1 MAHFAQVD
9 ENNMVTNVI
18 VVDND
23 KLLLDGIE
31 SEQVGKDFIASIG
44 LEGNWIQTSYNRKFR
59 GSFAGIGAFYLP
71 EEDIFTNLQGKS
83 NWLKLAHDREPN
95 ILNQK
100 SILVDGFPRSGNVFL
115 SYLLAFGFKTCEQRT
130 GYKAIH
136 DLDSIK
142 EGPSNFDVVVVPV
155 RNPEDSI
162 KSAVAYFNYDLDDDQ
177 KIFTL
182 ASDNLEWMK
191 TLKENKNN
199 ICIIDFSTLI
209 SDTQSIVN
217 KVAKV
222 IKVLPSEF
230 TDQEVIDRMNED
242 GMSLNLPNETTS
254 NSDINLSNPL
264 LAEVITE
271 ATAIYNEI
279 IG

>member
-1 MAHFAQVD
+1 MAHFAQLD

-31 SEQVGKDFIASIG
+31 SEQAGKDFIASIK
-44 LEGNWIQTSYNRKFR
+44 LEGNWIQTSYNKKFR
-59 GSFAGIGAFYLP
+59 GEFAGIGSFYLP
-71 EEDIFTNLQGKS
+71 EQDIFTNLQGKS
-83 NWLKLAHDREPN
+83 NWLRLAHDKEPN

-130 GYKAIH
+130 GYKSIH
-136 DLDSIK
+136 DLNSIK
-142 EGPSNFDVVVVPV
+142 EGPSHFDGVVVPV
-155 RNPEDSI
+155 RNPVDSI
-162 KSAVAYFNYDLDDDQ
+162 KSAIIYFDYDLDDIQ

-191 TLKENKNN
+191 AVKSNKDN
-199 ICIIDFSTLI
+199 ICIIDFTTLI
-209 SDTQSIVN
+209 SDTQSVVN
-217 KVAKV
+217 KVAKI

-230 TDQEVIDRMNED
+230 TDQEVIDRINED
-242 GMSLNLPNETTS
+242 GMSLNLPNDTTS
-254 NSDINLSNPL
+254 NADIDLSNAL
-264 LAEVITE
+264 IAEVIEE

>member
-1 MAHFAQVD
+1 MAHFAQLD

-23 KLLLDGIE
+23 KLLLGGIE
-31 SEQVGKDFIASIG
+31 SEQAGKDFIASIG
-44 LEGNWIQTSYNRKFR
+44 LEGNWVQTSYNRKFR
-59 GSFAGIGAFYLP
+59 GAFAGIGLFYLP
-71 EEDIFTNLQGKS
+71 EQDIFTNLQGKS

-142 EGPSNFDVVVVPV
+142 EGPSHFDVVVVPV
-155 RNPEDSI
+155 RNPVDSI
-162 KSAVAYFNYDLDDDQ
+162 KSAIIYFDYDLDDIQ

-182 ASDNLEWMK
+182 ASDNLDWMK
-191 TLKENKNN
+191 AVKSNKDN
-199 ICIIDFSTLI
+199 ICIIDFTKLI
-209 SDTQSIVN
+209 SDTQSAVN

-222 IKVLPSEF
+222 IKALPSEF
-230 TDQEVIDRMNED
+230 TDQEVIDRINED
-242 GMSLNLPNETTS
+242 GMSLSLPNDTTS
-254 NSDINLSNPL
+254 NADIDLSNPL
-264 LAEVITE
+264 IAEVIEE

>member
-1 MAHFAQVD
+1 MAHFAQLN

-23 KLLLDGIE
+23 KLLIDGIE
-31 SEQVGKDFIASIG
+31 SEQTGKDFIASVG
-44 LEGNWIQTSYNRKFR
+44 LEGNWVQTSYNRKFR
-59 GSFAGIGAFYLP
+59 GAFAGIGSFYLP

-83 NWLKLAHDREPN
+83 NWLKLAQDKEPN

-142 EGPSNFDVVVVPV
+142 EGPLHFDVVVVPV
-155 RNPEDSI
+155 RNPLDSI
-162 KSAVAYFNYDLDDDQ
+162 KSAIIYFDYDLDDIQ

-191 TLKENKNN
+191 AVKSNKEN
-199 ICIIDFSTLI
+199 ICIIDFTTLT
-209 SDTQSIVN
+209 SDTQATVN
-217 KVAKV
+217 KVAKA
-222 IKVLPSEF
+222 IKVLPSQF
-230 TDQEVIDRMNED
+230 TDQEVIDRINED
-242 GMSLNLPNETTS
+242 GMSLNLPNDVTS
-254 NSDINLSNPL
+254 NADIDLSNPIIV
-264 LAEVITE
+264 EVITE

>member
-1 MAHFAQVD
+1 MAHFAQLD
-9 ENNMVTNVI
+9 KNNMVTNVI

-31 SEQVGKDFIASIG
+31 SEQAGKDFIASIG
-44 LEGNWIQTSYNRKFR
+44 LEGNWVQTSYNRKFR
-59 GSFAGIGAFYLP
+59 GAFAGIGSFYLP
-71 EEDIFTNLQGKS
+71 EQDIFTNLQGKS

-136 DLDSIK
+136 DLHSIK

-155 RNPEDSI
+155 RNPVDSI
-162 KSAVAYFNYDLDDDQ
+162 KSAIIYFDYDLDDIQ

-191 TLKENKNN
+191 AVKANKDN
-199 ICIIDFSTLI
+199 ICIIDFTTLI
-209 SDTQSIVN
+209 LDTQSAVN

-230 TDQEVIDRMNED
+230 TDQEVIDRINED
-242 GMSLNLPNETTS
+242 GMSLNLPNDNTS
-254 NSDINLSNPL
+254 NADIDLSNPL
-264 LAEVITE
+264 IDEVIEE

>member
-1 MAHFAQVD
+1 MAHFAQLN

-23 KLLLDGIE
+23 KLLIDGIE
-31 SEQVGKDFIASIG
+31 SEQTGKDFIASVG
-44 LEGNWIQTSYNRKFR
+44 LEGNWVQTSYNRKFR
-59 GSFAGIGAFYLP
+59 GAFAGIGSFYLP

-83 NWLKLAHDREPN
+83 NWLKLAQDKEPN

-142 EGPSNFDVVVVPV
+142 EGPLHFDVVVVPV
-155 RNPEDSI
+155 RNPLDSI
-162 KSAVAYFNYDLDDDQ
+162 KSAIIYFDYDLDDIQ

-191 TLKENKNN
+191 AVKSNKEN
-199 ICIIDFSTLI
+199 ICIIDFATLT
-209 SDTQSIVN
+209 SDTQATVN
-217 KVAKV
+217 KVAKA
-222 IKVLPSEF
+222 IKVLPSQF
-230 TDQEVIDRMNED
+230 TDQEVIDRINED
-242 GMSLNLPNETTS
+242 GMSLNLPNDVTS
-254 NSDINLSNPL
+254 NADIDLSNPIIV
-264 LAEVITE
+264 EVITE